1 MRVLIIGH
9 LGQLGTD
16 LKEAFADEELIL
28 KDQEDLLVQNAAQVD
43 AVIEE
48 HRPELILNCAAFHR
62 VDDCEDQVELAFAVN
77 VFGVRNLALAARR
90 VDAVLV
96 HFSTDYV
103 FDGPKR
109 TPYVETDSPCPKS
122 IYGLSKAAGEMILAA
137 TWPKHFIC
145 RLSGLYGY
153 AGSREKGTNFVET
166 MIRLAREGEPL
177 RVVND
182 QVLTPTSTRDVA
194 AAVRRLVTTDR
205 YGLYHLTNTGECS
218 WYEFACAIF
227 EFAGLHVEVTPV
239 SSAEYPTKAK
249 RPHYSVL
256 DNQRYRA
263 VGFPDLPHW
272 REALRRYVE
281 GRAAAGKE
289 TPRKKPR
296 S

>member
-16 LKEAFADEELIL
+16 LKEAFAGEELIL
-28 KDQEDLLVQNAAQVD
+28 KGQEDLLVQNAAQVD
-43 AVIEE
+43 AVVKQ

-77 VFGVRNLALAARR
+77 VFGVRNLALAARQ

-103 FDGPKR
+103 FDGPQR
-109 TPYVETDSPCPKS
+109 TPYVETASPCPKCV
-122 IYGLSKAAGEMILAA
+122 YGVSKAAGELMLAA

-166 MIRLAREGEPL
+166 MIRLAREGRPI

-182 QVLTPTSTRDVA
+182 QVLTPTNTKDVA
-194 AAVRRLVTTDR
+194 AAVRLLVGTDR

-227 EFAGLHVEVTPV
+227 EFVGLNPEVTPV
-239 SSAEYPTKAK
+239 SSAEFPTRAK
-249 RPHYSVL
+249 RPNYSVL
-256 DNQRYRA
+256 DNQRFREL
-263 VGFPDLPHW
+263 GFEDLRYW
-272 REALRRYVE
+272 KDALRDYIQ
-281 GRAAAGKE
+281 GRALAGWGE
-289 TPRKKPR
+289 V
-296 S
+296 

>member
-1 MRVLIIGH
+1 MKVLIIGH

-16 LKEAFADEELIL
+16 LKEAFAGEELIL

-43 AVIEE
+43 AVVEE

-103 FDGPKR
+103 FDGLKR
-109 TPYVETDSPCPKS
+109 TPYVETDPPCPKS
-122 IYGLSKAAGEMILAA
+122 VYGVSKAAGEMMLAA
-137 TWPKHFIC
+137 TWRKHFIC

-166 MIRLAREGEPL
+166 MLSLARQGKPI

-182 QVLTPTSTRDVA
+182 QVLTPTSTKDVA
-194 AAVRRLVTTDR
+194 AAVRKLVTTDR

-227 EFAGLHVEVTPV
+227 EFAGLNAEVMPV
-239 SSAEYPTKAK
+239 SSQEFPTKAK
-249 RPHYSVL
+249 RPNYSVL
-256 DNQRYRA
+256 DNQRYREL
-263 VGFPDLPHW
+263 GFEDLPHW
-272 REALRRYVE
+272 RDAVRRYVA
-281 GRAAAGKE
+281 GRKA
-289 TPRKKPR
+289 
-296 S
+296 